1 MVKYYYDKFTSIKDE
16 YYTYDVVE
24 DIYEKRVYIHTYSF
38 ESYFY
43 EWLKAKYGVGVTTP
57 ITNGYA
63 YNEISFNSKTGK
75 FTRSKP
81 MDSRPINTSTIKEV
95 WDITTNNP
103 SYGNRHFFIEVLSGP
118 AKGFY
123 MVNMFDNWDN
133 QNYENQYHITMYKMT
148 PTLYSWS
155 YVKGELV
162 QANVVA
168 EEGTYPTDG
177 RHTDGYWYVKGTK
190 ANTAPTVTLVSP
202 SNNQTLY
209 ENDTINISGNAYDAD
224 KDQSVTAYY
233 QINSEPKKVLAT
245 NLSQMQIS
253 LSKQLTFKGGKLYDG
268 ETVLTGMLAEGV
280 EHKLKVWAVESEGAQ
295 STTVDR
301 TFYVVPNRA
310 PLLSVDA
317 VVPSGVIDMDKF
329 KISGT
334 ALDEDANSSVKVTR
348 RINANNPVEIYS
360 GKGGEWEFEISLS
373 QLVVGANTIVIE
385 VVDNYGAKTSKTIKL
400 NKNAVNA
407 PILQSVARYKVEPP
421 KGSAKGV
428 LLWVQRDTDLDLK
441 VDLSMTLKGEQE
453 TYVPLTAMHTVP
465 VYEGVVE
472 DEFYYETLEP
482 KDDIIL
488 KLTTTRPNID
498 VDHKIHLIMGV
509 LE

>member
-1 MVKYYYDKFTSIKDE
+1 MVKYYYDKFTAIKNE
-16 YYTYDVVE
+16 TYDYIESVSIPGTRIAIDNVDVVQMLGHL
-24 DIYEKRVYIHTYSF
+24 IPGNLGAGTVINP
-38 ESYFY
+38 
-43 EWLKAKYGVGVTTP
+43 TT
-57 ITNGYA
+57 A
-63 YNEISFNSKTGK
+63 YNGISIDSTGK
-75 FTRSKP
+75 FVMEKP
-81 MDSRPINTSTIKEV
+81 IVNRDLKETV
-95 WDITTNNP
+95 FKTLYEFTTNYG
-103 SYGNRHFFIEVLSGP
+103 SYGNRYCYMQFTGP
-118 AKGFY
+118 GAGTYK
-123 MVNMFDNWDN
+123 VNMFADYEE
-133 QNYENQYHITMYKMT
+133 QNPGHFYTVTIYKLT
-148 PTLYSWS
+148 PIVIKTTYS
-155 YVKGELV
+155 KGALV
-162 QANVVA
+162 QTNIAA
-168 EEGTYPTDG
+168 EEGTYPVDG
-177 RHTDGYWYVKGTK
+177 RHTDGYWYVKGAK

-233 QINSEPKKVLAT
+233 QIKSESKKVLAT

-268 ETVLTGMLAEGV
+268 ETILTGTLAEGV
-280 EHKLKVWAVESEGAQ
+280 EHKLKVWAVDSEGAQ
-295 STTVDR
+295 STTVER

-317 VVPSGVIDMDKF
+317 VTPTGVIDMDKF
-329 KISGT
+329 IISGT
-334 ALDEDANSSVKVTR
+334 ALDKDANSSVKVTR
-348 RINANNPVEIYS
+348 RINANNPIEIYS
-360 GKGGEWEFEISLS
+360 GTGGDWEFEVSLS
-373 QLVVGANTIVIE
+373 QLVVGSNTIVVEAI
-385 VVDNYGAKTSKTIKL
+385 DNYGAKTSKTIKL

-441 VDLSMTLKGEQE
+441 VDLSMVLKGEQE
-453 TYVPLTAMHTVP
+453 SYVPLTATHTVP

-498 VDHKIHLIMGV
+498 VNHKIHLIMGV